1 MVDSPNSGR
10 ALDQLHKHFSQV
22 RGFVERMSAINLRA
36 FIVQGLDGLKHLRR
50 GLPDLTHSASG
61 EQKVVRIDVTLL
73 DEAAGLLG
81 TSARVRFVYQ
91 SALVVHEVAQ
101 VATSTGQ
108 PLTKILRGDFQQ
120 IGADSIAYAED
131 HAEDVRQTLL
141 AIEAKQHT

>member
-1 MVDSPNSGR
+1 MSPVD
-10 ALDQLHKHFSQV
+10 
-22 RGFVERMSAINLRA
+22 LRA
-36 FIVQGLDGLKHLRR
+36 SVVQGLDGLKHLRR
-50 GLPDLTHSASG
+50 GLPHLTHSAAG

-81 TSARVRFVYQ
+81 TSAWVRFVHQ
-91 SALVVHEVAQ
+91 SALVIHEVAQ

-120 IGADSIAYAED
+120 IGADSIADDED
-131 HAEDVRQTLL
+131 RAEDVSQTLL

>member
-1 MVDSPNSGR
+1 
-10 ALDQLHKHFSQV
+10 
-22 RGFVERMSAINLRA
+22 MSAINLRA

-50 GLPDLTHSASG
+50 GLPDLTRSASG
-61 EQKVVRIDVTLL
+61 EQKVVRIDPTLL
-73 DEAAGLLG
+73 DEAAGLPG
-81 TSARVRFVYQ
+81 TSAWVGFVNQ

-101 VATSTGQ
+101 IATSAGQ

-131 HAEDVRQTLL
+131 RAEDLRQTLL